1 VRNKPNLVI
10 FDLDGTLYNYEE
22 NHQRGLGAL
31 EQFLS
36 DELGIDISLVRSG
49 LSTART
55 NVKNRLG
62 PVASSHKRLL
72 YIREFLLANNNS
84 SNFEI
89 SLRGEEIYWSA
100 YLKEA
105 VLFPDAQEFIE
116 LLKISE
122 VSLALVTD
130 LNSEIQFRK
139 ISWFHLENAFDFVI
153 TSEEAG
159 GDKITGRPE
168 KFLSSLF
175 KHLPEN
181 IWCVGD
187 QNYDHLFKAN
197 SSFFLKTK
205 ADDENSRTNV
215 SQPFSSY
222 QDLIKLFRSTY
233 SLK

>member
-1 VRNKPNLVI
+1 MHNKPNLVI

-22 NHQRGLGAL
+22 NHQRGLSAL

-36 DELGIDISLVRSG
+36 DELSIDISRVKSG
-49 LSTART
+49 LSIART

-72 YIREFLLANNNS
+72 YIREFLLANSNS
-84 SNFEI
+84 VNFEI
-89 SLRGEEIYWSA
+89 SLRGEEIYWSS
-100 YLKEA
+100 YLEEA
-105 VLFPDAQEFIE
+105 ELFPDAQEFIE

-130 LNSEIQFRK
+130 LNSDIQFRK
-139 ISWFHLENAFDFVI
+139 ISWFRLENAFDFVI

-168 KFLSSLF
+168 KFLFNLF
-175 KHLPEN
+175 KPLPDN

-187 QNYDHLFKAN
+187 QNYDHLFKPN
-197 SSFFLKTK
+197 SSFFLKTT
-205 ADDENSRTNV
+205 ADNENAITNL
-215 SQPFSSY
+215 SQSFSNY
-222 QDLIKLFRSTY
+222 RDLIELFQSTL

>member
-1 VRNKPNLVI
+1 MRKKPNLVI
-10 FDLDGTLYNYEE
+10 FDLDGTLYDYEE
-22 NHQRGLGAL
+22 NHQRGLRAL
-31 EQFLS
+31 EQYLS
-36 DELGIDISLVRSG
+36 DELGIDIPLVKSG
-49 LSTART
+49 LSIART

-72 YIREFLLANNNS
+72 YIREFLCANNNS
-84 SNFEI
+84 VNFEI

-100 YLKEA
+100 YLEEA

-116 LLKISE
+116 LLKISG

-139 ISWFHLENAFDFVI
+139 ISWFQLENAFDFVI

-168 KFLSSLF
+168 RFLSYQF
-175 KHLPEN
+175 KPLPEN

-187 QNYDHLFKAN
+187 QNYDHLFKSN
-197 SSFFLKTK
+197 SSFFLKTT
-205 ADDENSRTNV
+205 ADNENTITNLSR
-215 SQPFSSY
+215 PFSNY
-222 QDLIKLFRSTY
+222 RDLIELFQSTL

>member
-1 VRNKPNLVI
+1 VNNKPNLVI
-10 FDLDGTLYNYEE
+10 FDLDGTLYDYEE
-22 NHQRGLGAL
+22 NHQRGLSAL

-36 DELGIDISLVRSG
+36 DELGIETSLVKSG
-49 LSTART
+49 LSIART

-72 YIREFLLANNNS
+72 YIREFLCANNNS
-84 SNFEI
+84 VNFEI

-100 YLKEA
+100 YLEEA

-116 LLKISE
+116 LLKMSE

-130 LNSEIQFRK
+130 LNAEIQFRK

-168 KFLSSLF
+168 KFLSNLF
-175 KHLPEN
+175 KPLPEN

-187 QNYDHLFKAN
+187 QNYDHLFKSN

-205 ADDENSRTNV
+205 AGNEKTITNP
-215 SQPFSSY
+215 SQPFSKY
-222 QDLIKLFRSTY
+222 RNLIELFRST
-233 SLK
+233 